1 MIINKDIMRGYN
13 ERSVLAEIINNGP
26 LSRNEISQK
35 VGLNKVT
42 VSDIVGQLLERQF
55 VKSLGEGHANTGS
68 SGRKPELVEYNA
80 EFGYTVNF
88 SISGSQIE
96 MLATKFDGRVLEYNV
111 EQINHQPISII
122 LKKMDDLIAQLPDF
136 HLVNGLQAISIAVFG
151 VVYENEIL
159 HSVFIDYDDVDLVG
173 YFRDKYGVPVII
185 ENEANLSA
193 IFEEDYSKQE
203 LQNLISISIHEG
215 IGAGVIIDAHL
226 YAGNYGQAGEI
237 GRMLIPDSGKSQ
249 VRLTK
254 LPTFESE
261 WSLNAIV
268 AKACVIKQNKD
279 YNLAMLIEDY
289 KNHDD
294 QIAKLIDSFCYYLAI
309 VTSHLI
315 SAYDPQMIFYNS
327 PLIDSLPEILK
338 NVQMKLTFL
347 PLVPPLVMSKDVH
360 YATLL
365 GGASMAI
372 HSVLHMNGTRL
383 ILHH

>member
-1 MIINKDIMRGYN
+1 MIINKDIMRGHN
-13 ERSVLAEIINNGP
+13 EHSVLAEIVNNAP

-42 VSDIVGQLLERQF
+42 VSDIVGQFLDRQL
-55 VKSLGEGHANTGS
+55 VKSIGEGRSSNGS

-88 SISGSQIE
+88 SISDSQVE

-111 EQINHQPISII
+111 ESINHQPISVI
-122 LKKMDDLIAQLPDF
+122 LKKMDELIEQLPDF
-136 HLVNGLQAISIAVFG
+136 HFVNGLQAISIAIFG
-151 VVYENEIL
+151 VVYKNEIVT
-159 HSVFIDYDDVDLVG
+159 SDFIDYDDVNLVD
-173 YFRDKYGVPVII
+173 YFQDKYQVPVII

-193 IFEEDYSKQE
+193 IFEEDFSKQE
-203 LQNLISISIHEG
+203 LQNLVSISIHEG
-215 IGAGVIIDAHL
+215 VGAGVIIGAHL
-226 YAGNYGQAGEI
+226 YTGNYGQAGEI
-237 GRMLIPDSGKSQ
+237 GRMLIPNTAKGQ
-249 VRLTK
+249 ERLTK

-261 WSLNAIV
+261 WSLDAIV
-268 AKACVIKQNKD
+268 DKACVVKKNKD
-279 YNLAMLIEDY
+279 YNLTMLIEDY

-294 QIAKLIDSFCYYLAI
+294 QIVKLIESFCYYLAI

-338 NVQMKLTFL
+338 NIQMKLTFL

-372 HSVLHMNGTRL
+372 HQVLHMKGTRL

>member
-1 MIINKDIMRGYN
+1 MIINKDIMRGNN
-13 ERSVLAEIINNGP
+13 EHSVLAEIINNGP
-26 LSRNEISQK
+26 MSRNEISQR

-42 VSDIVGQLLERQF
+42 VSDIVGQLLERQL
-55 VKSLGEGHANTGS
+55 VKSLGEGQSASGS

-111 EQINHQPISII
+111 EPINHQPISVI

-136 HLVNGLQAISIAVFG
+136 DFVNGLQAISIAIFG
-151 VVYENEIL
+151 VVYENQIIT
-159 HSVFIDYDDVDLVG
+159 SDFVDYEDVNLVD
-173 YFRDKYGVPVII
+173 YFRDKYHVPVIV

-193 IFEEDYSKQE
+193 IFEEDFSKQE
-203 LQNLISISIHEG
+203 LQNLVSFNIREG
-215 IGAGVIIDAHL
+215 VGAGVIINAHL
-226 YAGNYGQAGEI
+226 YTGNYGQAGEI
-237 GRMLIPDSGKSQ
+237 GRLLISTASQ
-249 VRLTK
+249 NHQQLTK
-254 LPTFESE
+254 LPTFGSE
-261 WSLNAIV
+261 WSLDAIIH
-268 AKACVIKQNKD
+268 KAQVIKKNNT
-279 YNLAMLIEDY
+279 YTLAMLIEDY
-289 KNHDD
+289 QDHDD
-294 QIAKLIDSFCYYLAI
+294 QIAKLIDEFCYYLAI

-338 NVQMKLTFL
+338 TIQMKLTFL

-372 HSVLHMNGTRL
+372 HSVLHMDGMRL
-383 ILHH
+383 IFHH